1 VRLPTTRLFPLGLM
15 LALAALTFYL
25 DRTVNEDDSHPALRR
40 HDPDYLVVNF
50 TTTTYNR
57 EGAAESML
65 SAARMVHFPDDDTTE
80 LTAPRVVQTKP
91 DEPKMTVRADRG
103 KLSRDGEDIYLYDNV
118 VLERE
123 AGAGHSAARLTT
135 DYLQVVR
142 DRSLV
147 RTDREVKIV
156 EETRA
161 LSGRGMVYNN
171 DTRHFTLNADVRGRF
186 EAKSP
191 Q

>member
-1 VRLPTTRLFPLGLM
+1 MRLPTTRLFPLGLM

-40 HDPDYLVVNF
+40 HDPDYLIVNF

-80 LTAPRVVQTKP
+80 LTSPRVVQTKP

-147 RTDREVKIV
+147 RTDREVTIV
-156 EETRA
+156 EDRRSI
-161 LSGRGMVYNN
+161 SGRGMEYNSEA
-171 DTRHFTLNADVRGRF
+171 RQFTLLSDVVARF
-186 EAKSP
+186 EAEKK
-191 Q
+191 